1 MKDRVL
7 VAGVGNIFLGDDAFG
22 SEVARRLLREPWP
35 EGVRVVD
42 FGILGMDLMFAL
54 LEGYDTV
61 ILVDAVP
68 LGGEAGTVYTIE
80 ADLDHIGEGA
90 VDAHSMDPARVLAAA
105 KSMGAKWSRVLVV
118 GCEPSRGRA
127 DMEGEGAPGMSEP
140 VERAVDAAAEAVR
153 SIVCGLSWAS

>member
-1 MKDRVL
+1 MNARVL

-35 EGVRVVD
+35 EDVRVVD
-42 FGILGMDLMFAL
+42 FGIRGMDLMFAL

-80 ADLDHIGEGA
+80 ADLEHLGEGA
-90 VDAHSMDPARVLAAA
+90 VDAHAMDPARVLAAA
-105 KSMGAKWSRVLVV
+105 KSMGAKWNRLLVV
-118 GCEPSRGRA
+118 GCEPSPEHA
-127 DMEGEGAPGMSEP
+127 DAEGQGAPAMSKP
-140 VERAVDAAAEAVR
+140 VERAVDEAAEAVR
-153 SIVCGLSWAS
+153 SIVCGLS